1 MESLFNKD
9 NLNKVTEKENK
20 ILSEIPKNLT
30 PIEKARYIYIQLGKY
45 FHMMKNI
52 LQLKVKK
59 KKSKFLIEILKML
72 KITKL
77 CVLHFQK
84 FMKIC
89 LTELE

>member
-45 FHMMKNI
+45 FSYDEKYI
-52 LQLKVKK
+52 TTESEEE
-59 KKSKFLIEILKML
+59 KSKFLIEILKML